1 MTTATQHQQHPP
13 SRPHIGFS
21 VDTYDPDDVVPRGS
35 PLMTPLRPK
44 LEPSPSPPPDI
55 PAAQVSLSPSSTD
68 GRDKSNR
75 QKVRPTSG
83 DAVLV
88 AYLDNGRDPEIAR
101 AAGRESL
108 PYDEDSQ
115 DEEPPR
121 QDGPADNNL
130 MSGPL
135 LQHLAADALQAAS
148 LATAPP
154 SLAASVPKT
163 IPDISIPT
171 GQLSIHDEPPINAPP
186 ASRYVSGTRVTS
198 PLIPSASGPLPPL
211 HHGVRVPTGEPKEA
225 MPSQSLPSLR
235 STFGEIRDLAPERLP
250 EHDIGRAPS
259 GPSSAFPTSPAGNL
273 GPRFSLSTNLPSS
286 PRSPPDGYRTL
297 SPHSATG
304 AGVHYYATNGGHP
317 RAATDYSSSN
327 AGETPNTDH
336 SASTPATSTSINSTS
351 ITDRMSIDG
360 ITHPQPLSGSY
371 TCTFSGCN
379 AAPFQTQYLLNS
391 HMNVHSSARPHYCP
405 VKGCPRSEGGKG
417 FKRKNEMIRHGLVHD
432 SPGYVCPFC
441 PDREHKYPRP
451 DNLQR
456 HVRVHHVDK
465 DKDDPQLRDV
475 LAQRPDG
482 PNRGRRRRGP
492 PS

>member
-1 MTTATQHQQHPP
+1 MA
-13 SRPHIGFS
+13 
-21 VDTYDPDDVVPRGS
+21 
-35 PLMTPLRPK
+35 PLRPK

-55 PAAQVSLSPSSTD
+55 PATQVSLSASCIG
-68 GRDKSNR
+68 GRGKSNR
-75 QKVRPTSG
+75 HKVRPTSG

-108 PYDEDSQ
+108 PC
-115 DEEPPR
+115 DEESPDEEA
-121 QDGPADNNL
+121 QDRPVNGNV
-130 MSGPL
+130 MSEPS
-135 LQHLAADALQAAS
+135 LQHLAAGALKAAS
-148 LATAPP
+148 IATAP
-154 SLAASVPKT
+154 STLVATVPKT

-171 GQLSIHDEPPINAPP
+171 GQLSIHDDPPVTSLPT
-186 ASRYVSGTRVTS
+186 SRYVSTNRVTS
-198 PLIPSASGPLPPL
+198 PLIHSPSGPLPPL
-211 HHGVRVPTGEPKEA
+211 HGVRAPVGESKEA
-225 MPSQSLPSLR
+225 LPSQSLPSLR
-235 STFGEIRDLAPERLP
+235 STFGEIRDLAPEHLS
-250 EHDIGRAPS
+250 EQELGRVPS
-259 GPSSAFPTSPAGNL
+259 GPSSTFPASPAGNI
-273 GPRFSLSTNLPSS
+273 GHRFSVSNLSSS
-286 PRSPPDGYRTL
+286 PCSPPEGYRTL
-297 SPHSATG
+297 SPHSAPS
-304 AGVHYYATNGGHP
+304 ASIHYYTTNGTHP
-317 RAATDYSSSN
+317 RAPTEYSSSN

-336 SASTPATSTSINSTS
+336 SVSTPATSTS

-360 ITHPQPLSGSY
+360 ITHPQHMSGSY
-371 TCTFSGCN
+371 TCTVPGCN
-379 AAPFQTQYLLNS
+379 AAAFQTQYLLNS

-432 SPGYVCPFC
+432 SPGYVCPYC

-456 HVRVHHVDK
+456 YVTLQVQVGILLYLRRTLSFNIDYGIHRHVRVHHPDK

>member
-1 MTTATQHQQHPP
+1 MTTATHHQHQPP
-13 SRPHIGFS
+13 QPHLGFV

-55 PAAQVSLSPSSTD
+55 PAAQVSLKSTSID
-68 GRDKSNR
+68 GRGKSNR
-75 QKVRPTSG
+75 HKVRPTSG

-88 AYLDNGRDPEIAR
+88 AYLDNGRDPDIAR
-101 AAGRESL
+101 EAARESL
-108 PYDEDSQ
+108 PGDDDSP
-115 DEEPPR
+115 DEEPR
-121 QDGPADNNL
+121 RDRAVDGNL

-148 LATAPP
+148 IATAPP

-171 GQLSIHDEPPINAPP
+171 GQLSIHDEPTINGLSAP
-186 ASRYVSGTRVTS
+186 RYISGNRVTS
-198 PLIPSASGPLPPL
+198 PLISSSNGPLPPL
-211 HHGVRVPTGEPKEA
+211 HHGVRAPAGESKETL
-225 MPSQSLPSLR
+225 PSQSLPSLR
-235 STFGEIRDLAPERLP
+235 STFGELRDLHPERPSEQDL
-250 EHDIGRAPS
+250 GRVPP
-259 GPSSAFPTSPAGNL
+259 GLSSTFPTSPAANL
-273 GPRFSLSTNLPSS
+273 GHRFSLNTNLPSS

-297 SPHSATG
+297 SPHSAPS
-304 AGVHYYATNGGHP
+304 ASMHYYPTNGNHP
-317 RAATDYSSSN
+317 RAPTEYSSSN

-336 SASTPATSTSINSTS
+336 SASTPATSTSINSAS

-371 TCTFSGCN
+371 TCTVTGCN

-391 HMNVHSSARPHYCP
+391 HMNVHSSIRPHYCP

-456 HVRVHHVDK
+456 HVRVHHIDK

-492 PS
+492 PA